1 MAGRP
6 KSRLS
11 GEHTTTISLGVGFQ
25 EGVLELQ
32 LRRLRA
38 TGKRPTLRDLVEEGI
53 NALLKQEGLE
63 PVRPA
68 AIESREGSVVS
79 ITKKLS

>member
-1 MAGRP
+1 M
-6 KSRLS
+6 
-11 GEHTTTISLGVGFQ
+11 
-25 EGVLELQ
+25 Q
-32 LRRLRA
+32 LLRLRA
-38 TGKRPTLRDLVEEGI
+38 NGKKPTQRDLLEEGI

>member
-1 MAGRP
+1 MVGRP
-6 KSRLS
+6 RSRLGS
-11 GEHTTTISLGVGFQ
+11 EHTTSLSLGQGFQ
-25 EGVLELQ
+25 EGLLQ
-32 LRRLRA
+32 LQLLRLRA
-38 TGKRPTLRDLVEEGI
+38 NGKKPTQRDLLEEGI